1 MKQLSASLV
10 KSTTKTNIKHNN
22 RELTKNEM
30 RTNKH
35 IDESRSNMNI
45 FYKQKDLR
53 EVYEEQF
60 SEALQKYND
69 KQRRKDRKIDDY
81 FEHISNSKKTMVQQE
96 MIVQLG
102 TKDDFRYEEDREK
115 VKGILEDY

>member
-35 IDESRSNMNI
+35 IDESRSDNNI
-45 FYKQKDLR
+45 FLKQRDIK
-53 EVYEEQF
+53 EVYQEQF
-60 SEALQKYND
+60 FEALQKYND
-69 KQRRKDRKIDDY
+69 KQKRKDSRL
-81 FEHISNSKKTMVQQE
+81 V
-96 MIVQLG
+96 
-102 TKDDFRYEEDREK
+102 
-115 VKGILEDY
+115 